1 MQVLVV
7 HAHPD
12 PESFGAAVRD
22 AALRGLAAG
31 GHDTTLLDLE
41 AEAYQPCLT
50 ERDYDDYDQIGQPEG
65 PGHHDSAVQRHID
78 VLRAADVVVFI
89 YPTFWSGLPAMLKG
103 WIDRTMLPGVGF
115 SVKPGGGVRGELRN
129 LRRVIGITTYGSPR
143 SYRWLVGDAGRRTLR
158 LVRRSAGPR
167 CRFQWLSLDTL
178 DGRTDHERRA
188 FLSRVEAAL
197 GQL

>member
-22 AALRGLAAG
+22 AAIRGLAAG
-31 GHDTTLLDLE
+31 GHDIALLDLE
-41 AEAYQPCLT
+41 ADGYQPCLT
-50 ERDYDDYDQIGQPEG
+50 RHDYEEYDRIGQPEG
-65 PGHHDSAVQRHID
+65 PGHHDIVVQRHIEM
-78 VLRAADVVVFI
+78 LRGADAVVFV

-129 LRRVIGITTYGSPR
+129 LRHVIGITTYGSPR
-143 SYRWLVGDAGRRTLR
+143 GYRWLVGDAGRRTLR
-158 LVRRSAGPR
+158 LVRRSAGLR
-167 CRFQWLSLDTL
+167 CRFRWLSLDTL
-178 DGRTDHERRA
+178 DGRTDQERRA
-188 FLSRVEAAL
+188 FLSRVEAEL